1 MQQLTSSQQLSA
13 FARGSDVGLVPTM
26 GALHAG
32 HASLVE
38 RAKQENG
45 CVIVSIFVNPL
56 QFNKADDLRKYP
68 QTLVADIAL
77 LEKLNVDAVYL
88 PQYADV
94 YPEGDDVQQLSAG
107 SAGDSFEGAA
117 RPGHFDGMLT
127 VVHRLLQQVSP
138 SHVYFG
144 EKDAQQLCLARLM
157 VEKLEMP
164 VKVVGCDL
172 IRDADGLAFSSR
184 NVHLSDAARNDA
196 LRLHQALIRASED
209 FAAGER
215 QAQNL
220 LNTIHEVLNGGDI
233 KIAYCAVVN
242 DKTFAELNTEVESL
256 LLLTFLISKY
266 SSLASLIASFTIP
279 IYLLFFN
286 NENLIFFSIM
296 FVLIFY
302 THRENVKR
310 LKNKEENKTKIY

>member
-107 SAGDSFEGAA
+107 SAGDRFEGAA

-242 DKTFAELNTEVESL
+242 DKTFAELNAEVDCGSRVIIAAEVGGVHLLDNMSL
-256 LLLTFLISKY
+256 VS
-266 SSLASLIASFTIP
+266 
-279 IYLLFFN
+279 
-286 NENLIFFSIM
+286 
-296 FVLIFY
+296 
-302 THRENVKR
+302 
-310 LKNKEENKTKIY
+310 

>member
-1 MQQLTSSQQLSA
+1 MQIFKTKLELTRFLSSEKKVKSIG
-13 FARGSDVGLVPTM
+13 FVPTM

-94 YPEGDDVQQLSAG
+94 YPEGNDVQQLSAG

-242 DKTFAELNTEVESL
+242 DKTFAELNAEVDCGSRVIIAAEVGGVHLLDNMSL
-256 LLLTFLISKY
+256 VS
-266 SSLASLIASFTIP
+266 
-279 IYLLFFN
+279 
-286 NENLIFFSIM
+286 
-296 FVLIFY
+296 
-302 THRENVKR
+302 
-310 LKNKEENKTKIY
+310 

>member
-13 FARGSDVGLVPTM
+13 FVRGSDVGLVPTM

-38 RAKQENG
+38 RARQENA

-56 QFNKADDLRKYP
+56 QFNKADDLQKYP
-68 QTLVADIAL
+68 QTLVADIEL
-77 LEKLNVDAVYL
+77 LEELNVDAVYL
-88 PQYADV
+88 PQYADI
-94 YPEGDDVQQLSAG
+94 YPEGDEVQQLSAG

-157 VEKLEMP
+157 VDKLEMP

-172 IRDADGLAFSSR
+172 IRDADGLALSSR
-184 NVHLSDAARNDA
+184 NVHLSGAARNDA
-196 LRLHQALIRASED
+196 LRLHQALTRASED

-220 LNTIHEVLNGGDI
+220 LSTIHKVLNGGDI
-233 KIAYCAVVN
+233 KVAYCAVVN
-242 DKTFAELNTEVESL
+242 DKTFAELNDEVDCGSRAIIAAEVGGVHL
-256 LLLTFLISKY
+256 LDNMLLGS
-266 SSLASLIASFTIP
+266 
-279 IYLLFFN
+279 
-286 NENLIFFSIM
+286 
-296 FVLIFY
+296 
-302 THRENVKR
+302 
-310 LKNKEENKTKIY
+310 

>member
-94 YPEGDDVQQLSAG
+94 YPEGNDVQQLSAG
-107 SAGDSFEGAA
+107 SAGDRFEGAA

-242 DKTFAELNTEVESL
+242 DKTFAELNAEVDCGSRVIIAAEVGGVHLLDNMSL
-256 LLLTFLISKY
+256 VS
-266 SSLASLIASFTIP
+266 
-279 IYLLFFN
+279 
-286 NENLIFFSIM
+286 
-296 FVLIFY
+296 
-302 THRENVKR
+302 
-310 LKNKEENKTKIY
+310 

>member
-13 FARGSDVGLVPTM
+13 FVRGSDVGLVPTM

-38 RAKQENG
+38 CAKQENA
-45 CVIVSIFVNPL
+45 CVIVSIFINPL

-88 PQYADV
+88 PQYVDI
-94 YPEGDDVQQLSAG
+94 YPEGNEVQQLSAG

-157 VEKLEMP
+157 VDKFEMP

-172 IRDADGLAFSSR
+172 IRDADGLALSSR
-184 NVHLSDAARNDA
+184 NVHLS
-196 LRLHQALIRASED
+196 
-209 FAAGER
+209 
-215 QAQNL
+215 
-220 LNTIHEVLNGGDI
+220 
-233 KIAYCAVVN
+233 
-242 DKTFAELNTEVESL
+242 
-256 LLLTFLISKY
+256 
-266 SSLASLIASFTIP
+266 
-279 IYLLFFN
+279 
-286 NENLIFFSIM
+286 
-296 FVLIFY
+296 
-302 THRENVKR
+302 
-310 LKNKEENKTKIY
+310 

>member
-13 FARGSDVGLVPTM
+13 FSRGSDVGLVPTM

-94 YPEGDDVQQLSAG
+94 YPEGNDVQQLSAG

-242 DKTFAELNTEVESL
+242 DKTFAELNAEVDCGSRVIIAAEVGGVHLLDNMSL
-256 LLLTFLISKY
+256 VS
-266 SSLASLIASFTIP
+266 
-279 IYLLFFN
+279 
-286 NENLIFFSIM
+286 
-296 FVLIFY
+296 
-302 THRENVKR
+302 
-310 LKNKEENKTKIY
+310 

>member
-13 FARGSDVGLVPTM
+13 FVRGSDVGLVPTM

-38 RAKQENG
+38 RAKQENA

-68 QTLVADIAL
+68 QTLIADIAL

-94 YPEGDDVQQLSAG
+94 YPEGNEVQQLSAG

-157 VEKLEMP
+157 VDKLEMP
-164 VKVVGCDL
+164 VEVVGCDL
-172 IRDADGLAFSSR
+172 IRDADGLALSSR

-215 QAQNL
+215 HAQNL
-220 LNTIHEVLNGGDI
+220 LNVIHEVLNGGDI
-233 KIAYCAVVN
+233 KVAYCAVVN
-242 DKTFAELNTEVESL
+242 DKTFAELNAEVDCGSRVIIAAEIGGVHLLDNISL
-256 LLLTFLISKY
+256 VS
-266 SSLASLIASFTIP
+266 
-279 IYLLFFN
+279 
-286 NENLIFFSIM
+286 
-296 FVLIFY
+296 
-302 THRENVKR
+302 
-310 LKNKEENKTKIY
+310 

>member
-94 YPEGDDVQQLSAG
+94 YPEGNDVQQLSAG

-157 VEKLEMP
+157 VEELEMP

-242 DKTFAELNTEVESL
+242 DKTFAELNAEVDCGSRVIIAAEVGGVHLLDNMSL
-256 LLLTFLISKY
+256 VS
-266 SSLASLIASFTIP
+266 
-279 IYLLFFN
+279 
-286 NENLIFFSIM
+286 
-296 FVLIFY
+296 
-302 THRENVKR
+302 
-310 LKNKEENKTKIY
+310 

>member
-68 QTLVADIAL
+68 QSLAADIAL

-94 YPEGDDVQQLSAG
+94 YPEGNDVQQLSAG

-242 DKTFAELNTEVESL
+242 DKTFAELNAEVDCGSRVIIAAEVGGVHLLDNMSL
-256 LLLTFLISKY
+256 VS
-266 SSLASLIASFTIP
+266 
-279 IYLLFFN
+279 
-286 NENLIFFSIM
+286 
-296 FVLIFY
+296 
-302 THRENVKR
+302 
-310 LKNKEENKTKIY
+310 

>member
-1 MQQLTSSQQLSA
+1 MQQLISSQQLSA
-13 FARGSDVGLVPTM
+13 FVRGNDVGLVPTM

-38 RAKQENG
+38 RAKQENA

-77 LEKLNVDAVYL
+77 LEKLHVDAVYL
-88 PQYADV
+88 PQYADI
-94 YPEGDDVQQLSAG
+94 YPEGDAVQQLSAG

-157 VEKLEMP
+157 VDKLEMP

-172 IRDADGLAFSSR
+172 IRDADGLALSSR

-196 LRLHQALIRASED
+196 LRLHQALIRASKD

-220 LNTIHEVLNGGDI
+220 LSTIHKVLNGGDI

-242 DKTFAELNTEVESL
+242 DKTFAELNAEVDCGSRVIIAAEVGGVHLLDNISL
-256 LLLTFLISKY
+256 VS
-266 SSLASLIASFTIP
+266 
-279 IYLLFFN
+279 
-286 NENLIFFSIM
+286 
-296 FVLIFY
+296 
-302 THRENVKR
+302 
-310 LKNKEENKTKIY
+310 